1 MCGPDWERKSIQLG
15 AGDLKKKKK
24 LVESWYCDTIDSR
37 PFHAVTYKCADII
50 FAAGKKNG
58 QLSQSG
64 DVTSVVRRRWSRN
77 EICNGTKRVL
87 LRQTWAKGPESL
99 NIWGPMVTMGRSAAA
114 AAPGDIVYPPIYTV
128 AINITE
134 QKDNKKQLDACCPA
148 AGQQRPL
155 CESLTTQSSVIVLH
169 FSAQL
174 KFIRKWELKKLT
186 ENDEEADENGW
197 RHHRAID

>member
-1 MCGPDWERKSIQLG
+1 
-15 AGDLKKKKK
+15 
-24 LVESWYCDTIDSR
+24 
-37 PFHAVTYKCADII
+37 
-50 FAAGKKNG
+50 
-58 QLSQSG
+58 
-64 DVTSVVRRRWSRN
+64 
-77 EICNGTKRVL
+77 
-87 LRQTWAKGPESL
+87 
-99 NIWGPMVTMGRSAAA
+99 MVAMGRSAAA

-169 FSAQL
+169 FLAQL
-174 KFIRKWELKKLT
+174 KFIRNKGKKLT